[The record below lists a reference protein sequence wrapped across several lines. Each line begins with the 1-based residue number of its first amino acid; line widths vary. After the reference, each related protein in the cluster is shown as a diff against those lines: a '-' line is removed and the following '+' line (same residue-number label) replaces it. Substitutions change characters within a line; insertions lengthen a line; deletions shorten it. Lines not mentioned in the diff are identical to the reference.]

1 MTAYGMQRLVKSTVV
16 LTLFVILISQVSM
29 SLLSQAETN
38 KDNYNDCSFVP
49 CGDIITEEVTPNLD
63 DLYVVLKGTGG
74 QWVYQG
80 KATKKV
86 SWKKGT
92 SVSSVAIAIATVAP
106 FAGPTGIIAAIGLG
120 TVANI
125 ANNSIGGTLTYK
137 MYLYDYLGVQ
147 KVKYIW
153 TFKTSSGETLGPY
166 TTIISNN

>member
-16 LTLFVILISQVSM
+16 LTLFVILISQVSI

-80 KATKKV
+80 KATKKCRG
-86 SWKKGT
+86 KKVLP
-92 SVSSVAIAIATVAP
+92 SP
-106 FAGPTGIIAAIGLG
+106 LLP
-120 TVANI
+120 
-125 ANNSIGGTLTYK
+125 
-137 MYLYDYLGVQ
+137 
-147 KVKYIW
+147 
-153 TFKTSSGETLGPY
+153 
-166 TTIISNN
+166 